1 MNVTNHG
8 FLTREQMLALLEPG
22 ALDGSRITG
31 LRIRWA
37 YITTRSGEKEARRVS
52 DALKALHFQLGASEV
67 LVHHG
72 PWLNE

>member
-8 FLTREQMLALLEPG
+8 FLTREQMLALLQPG
-22 ALDGSRITG
+22 ALDPKQIAGFRV
-31 LRIRWA
+31 RWA
-37 YITTRSGEKEARRVS
+37 YVTTRSAEQDTKTVS
-52 DALKALHFQLGASEV
+52 NALKELHLELGASEV